1 MAKAMGEQGMSDRMR
16 PVRAWLWCLA
26 ALIALIVVVGGTT
39 RLTGSGLSIVEWR
52 PVTGVVPPLSEDAW
66 QAAFE
71 DYQRIP
77 QYAAQNFGITLDE
90 FKVLYWWEWTH
101 RLLGR
106 LAGAVFFVPFVIFWR
121 RGLIDRPL
129 AWKLGALFVLG
140 GIQGA
145 VGWWMVVSGLT
156 ERTDVSQYRLAVHL
170 TLASVILAL
179 TVAVAV
185 SLKPGA
191 AVPAARRLLSGARTL
206 LVLIFAQIFL
216 GALVAKTGAG
226 LTFNT
231 WPLID
236 GEFFPSAPDLFAIEP
251 WWKNFFENVL
261 TVQFDHRMAAYT
273 LFVLGAL
280 HVFHALRTGP
290 VAAARGAAVVFALVT
305 MQAML
310 GVVTLIHGAPL
321 RLALAHQ
328 VGAIVVLVAA
338 TVHAERLGLGRA
350 AMPPNPAPSRR

>member
-1 MAKAMGEQGMSDRMR
+1 MSDRMR

-26 ALIALIVVVGGTT
+26 ALVALIVVVGGTT

-52 PVTGVVPPLSEDAW
+52 PVTGVVPPLSEDSW

-77 QYAAQNFGITLDE
+77 QYAAQNLGMTLDE

-106 LAGAVFFVPFVIFWR
+106 LAGLVFVIPFAVFWR
-121 RGLIDRPL
+121 RGLIDRRL
-129 AWKLGALFVLG
+129 AWKVGALFALG

-145 VGWWMVVSGLT
+145 VGWWMVASGLA
-156 ERTDVSQYRLAVHL
+156 ERTDVSPYRLAVHL
-170 TLASVILAL
+170 TLASVILAI
-179 TVAVAV
+179 TVAIAV

-191 AVPAARRLLSGARTL
+191 AVPAARRLVVGARVL
-206 LVLIFAQIFL
+206 LILTFVQIFL

-236 GEFFPSAPDLFAIEP
+236 GELIPSASDLFAIVP
-251 WWKNFFENVL
+251 WWKNLFENVL
-261 TVQFDHRMAAYT
+261 TVQFDHRMAAYL
-273 LFVLGAL
+273 LFVLAAL
-280 HVFHALRTGP
+280 HVFDALRSGP
-290 VAAARGAAVVFALVT
+290 VWAARGAAVVFALVT

-310 GVVTLIHGAPL
+310 GVVTLVHGAPL
-321 RLALAHQ
+321 VLALAHQ
-328 VGAIVVLVAA
+328 VGAIALLVAA
-338 TVHAERLGLGRA
+338 TAHAGRLGLSRA
-350 AMPPNPAPSRR
+350 

>member
-1 MAKAMGEQGMSDRMR
+1 MSDRMR

-26 ALIALIVVVGGTT
+26 VLIALIVVVGGTT

-52 PVTGVVPPLSEDAW
+52 PVTGVIPPLSPEAW

-77 QYAAQNFGITLDE
+77 QYAAQNLGISLDE
-90 FKVLYWWEWTH
+90 FKVLYGWEWTH

-106 LAGAVFFVPFVIFWR
+106 LAGVVFLIPFVIFWR
-121 RGLIDRPL
+121 RRLIGRPL

-145 VGWWMVVSGLT
+145 VGWWMVASGLA

-179 TVAVAV
+179 TVAIAV
-185 SLKPGA
+185 SLRPGA
-191 AVPAARRLLSGARTL
+191 AVPAVPRLVFGARIL
-206 LVLIFAQIFL
+206 LILTFVQIFL

-236 GEFFPSAPDLFAIEP
+236 GEFFPSASDLFAIAP

-261 TVQFDHRMAAYT
+261 TVQFDHRMVAYA
-273 LFVLGAL
+273 LFVLAAL
-280 HVFHALRTGP
+280 HVFDALRMGP
-290 VAAARGAAVVFALVT
+290 VRAARGAALVFALV
-305 MQAML
+305 MVQAML
-310 GVVTLIHGAPL
+310 GVLTLVHGAPL
-321 RLALAHQ
+321 SLALAHQ
-328 VGAIVVLVAA
+328 VGAVAVLVAA

-350 AMPPNPAPSRR
+350 

>member
-1 MAKAMGEQGMSDRMR
+1 MSDRMR
-16 PVRAWLWCLA
+16 PVRAWLWALA

-52 PVTGVVPPLSEDAW
+52 PVTGVIPPLSNEAW

-71 DYQRIP
+71 DYQQIP
-77 QYAAQNFGITLDE
+77 QAAQNLGMTLDE
-90 FKVLYWWEWTH
+90 FKVLFWWEWTH

-106 LAGAVFFVPFVIFWR
+106 LAGIVFLVPFVVFWR
-121 RGLIDRPL
+121 RGLIDRGL

-145 VGWWMVVSGLT
+145 VGWWMVASGLV

-170 TLASVILAL
+170 TLASVILAM
-179 TVAVAV
+179 TVAIAV
-185 SLKPGA
+185 SLTPGA
-191 AVPAARRLLSGARTL
+191 AIPVARRLLFGARVL
-206 LVLIFAQIFL
+206 LVLVFVQIFL

-226 LTFNT
+226 MTFNT

-236 GEFFPSAPDLFAIEP
+236 GEFIPSASDLLAIVP

-261 TVQFDHRMAAYT
+261 TVQFDHRMMAYA

-280 HVFHALRTGP
+280 HVFDGLRLGP
-290 VAAARGAAVVFALVT
+290 VPAARGAAVVFALVT

-310 GVVTLIHGAPL
+310 GVVTLVHGAPL
-321 RLALAHQ
+321 PLALAHQ
-328 VGAIVVLVAA
+328 VGAVVVLAAA
-338 TVHAERLGLGRA
+338 TVHAERLDLGRA
-350 AMPPNPAPSRR
+350 